1 MKKDPTVS
9 LFETREK
16 VEKSLREAARN
27 PDHLIN
33 DGLKAYFKERKQ
45 KLERLRNK

>member
-1 MKKDPTVS
+1 MKKDPTAS
-9 LFETREK
+9 LFKTREK

-27 PDHLIN
+27 LDHPIN
-33 DGLKAYFKERKQ
+33 DGLKAYFEERKQ